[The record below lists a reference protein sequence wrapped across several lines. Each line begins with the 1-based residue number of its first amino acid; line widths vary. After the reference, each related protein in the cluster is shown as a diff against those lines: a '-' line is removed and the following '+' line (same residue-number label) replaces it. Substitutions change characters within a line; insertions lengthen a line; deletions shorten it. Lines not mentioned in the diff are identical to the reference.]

1 MESVGYII
9 RRNIEA
15 LENAGLRVSELRSS
29 GGGSK
34 SPLWNQIK
42 ADIIGRPLVTI
53 KCSEA
58 ACLGAA
64 ILAGTAVGMFDSVE
78 KACQSMAEEK
88 ARFVPDAN
96 NRDAYDTG
104 YEDYKRLF
112 SDLNGLFEVTYR
124 Q

>member
-1 MESVGYII
+1 MESIGFII

-15 LENAGLRVSELRSS
+15 LEMAGLSVSEMRSS

-42 ADIIGRPLVTI
+42 SDIIKKPLVTV

-64 ILAGTAVGMFDSVE
+64 ILAGTAV
-78 KACQSMAEEK
+78 KA
-88 ARFVPDAN
+88 
-96 NRDAYDTG
+96 
-104 YEDYKRLF
+104 
-112 SDLNGLFEVTYR
+112 
-124 Q
+124 